1 MIRMPRWRLRVF
13 LIVLASLA
21 TTPGC
26 SDSSPGVI
34 DQRAAM
40 QKATG
45 GDGKVRQSEKARADS
60 EEAAKKH
67 PKLY

>member
-1 MIRMPRWRLRVF
+1 MIRMPRWRLCFF
-13 LIVLASLA
+13 LIFLASLT

-26 SDSSPGVI
+26 SDSSPGPI
-34 DQRAAM
+34 DQ
-40 QKATG
+40 KAVIEKVSG
-45 GDGKVRQSEKARADS
+45 GDGKVRQSEKAKAAS